1 MINFKDRISCSTTL
15 ICAATLAIVFILFL
29 SVNTFYWADDYSFI
43 LNVNKNGLIRN
54 CILGYYN
61 WDGRFLTLGALI
73 QGFIIQNFPIEFVT
87 FFWSMLFLSSGF
99 LMYKI
104 ISYEVKLKKID
115 VKNQFLIG
123 TILSIILWLGSY
135 SHISETIY
143 WATGGVYTFNL
154 FLGIVWI
161 IVFNKIQVHEISLFQ
176 KLFYLIFTFFVGAS
190 TQNLAIALLTLIV
203 LTFAID
209 FLSQSNKKTYFNI
222 LLFAIMTA
230 GLIFI
235 IVAPGNFVRITKT
248 SHGHFDFSLMWF
260 VKNYYMVLVRYIK
273 LIFPLMTLSMIG
285 VIGSLFI
292 LFPNKSLRLINN
304 KVVTNYRVRFI
315 NLLTNYKWLIIAL
328 STITPFVVS
337 KNLASPRTAIYF
349 MCFIVIFFFTVIFKL
364 YKLNSEQ
371 SIDASKDKMK
381 KKISC
386 ILFLLIIASSLSFT
400 IYNFRKG
407 LLLKEAIL
415 SREKKLVGAKNKIV
429 EIELIDPSLSSYCYK
444 FTDMSL
450 INSDKYNWI
459 RESQEHY
466 FGVKRIIVKE

>member
-1 MINFKDRISCSTTL
+1 MINFKKSVSLSSIL
-15 ICAATLAIVFILFL
+15 IFAVTLAMISILFL

-43 LNVNKNGLIRN
+43 LNVNKNGLLSN

-73 QGFIIQNFPIEFVT
+73 QGFIIQNFAIEFVT
-87 FFWSMLFLSSGF
+87 LFWSILFLGSGF

-104 ISYEVKLKKID
+104 ISDEVKLENIEA
-115 VKNQFLIG
+115 KNQILIG
-123 TILSIILWLGSY
+123 AILSIILWLGSY

-154 FLGIVWI
+154 FLGIIWI
-161 IVFNKIQVHEISLFQ
+161 IIFNKIQTHEISLFQ
-176 KLFYLIFTFFVGAS
+176 KSLYLIFTFIVGAS
-190 TQNLAIALLTLIV
+190 TQNLAIALLTLIL
-203 LTFAID
+203 LTLAID
-209 FLSQSNKKTYFNI
+209 FLSQTKKKIYFNI
-222 LLFAIMTA
+222 LVFVILTS

-235 IVAPGNFVRITKT
+235 IIAPGNFVRITKT
-248 SHGHFDFSLMWF
+248 SHGHFDFSFIWF

-273 LIFPLMTLSMIG
+273 LIFPLMVLSLMG

-292 LFPNKSLRLINN
+292 LFPKKSLQLNKNRFVNNNRLRLI
-304 KVVTNYRVRFI
+304 Y
-315 NLLTNYKWLIIAL
+315 LLTNYKWLIVAL

-349 MCFIVIFFFTVIFKL
+349 MCFIVIFFFTVIFKF
-364 YKLNSEQ
+364 YRLNSEQ
-371 SIDASKDKMK
+371 SIDESKYKMK
-381 KKISC
+381 KKISFL
-386 ILFLLIIASSLSFT
+386 LFLLIIVSSLSFT
-400 IYNFRKG
+400 RYNFKKG
-407 LLLKEAIL
+407 LLLKEAIVN
-415 SREKKLVGAKNKIV
+415 RERKLLGAKNKIV

-450 INSDKYNWI
+450 VNSDKYNWI

-466 FGVKRIIVKE
+466 FGVKKIIVKE